1 MDLQIK
7 KQCSIL
13 NEILILTEPHDFL
26 TLNGKGQHF
35 APFSN
40 SLLETF
46 LPSLV
51 SLTYA
56 SLKILG

>member
-7 KQCSIL
+7 KESSIL

-40 SLLETF
+40 SLLNSDGGQISDSRF
-46 LPSLV
+46 LVNTL
-51 SLTYA
+51 
-56 SLKILG
+56 